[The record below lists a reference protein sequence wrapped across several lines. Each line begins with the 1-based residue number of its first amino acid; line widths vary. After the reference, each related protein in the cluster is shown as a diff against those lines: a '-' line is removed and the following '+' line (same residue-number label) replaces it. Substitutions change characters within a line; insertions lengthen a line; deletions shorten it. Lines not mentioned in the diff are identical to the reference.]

1 MELNELQ
8 RRVDEWIRTYGVRY
22 FGELTNMAV
31 LTEEVGE
38 LARCMRIPPSLV
50 AEVMGCFLVCDPCM
64 KYNDPS
70 SGLYPECL
78 AVWRKYISK
87 EPEELAATA
96 AQMRAYF
103 R

>member
-1 MELNELQ
+1 
-8 RRVDEWIRTYGVRY
+8 
-22 FGELTNMAV
+22 
-31 LTEEVGE
+31 
-38 LARCMRIPPSLV
+38 
-50 AEVMGCFLVCDPCM
+50 M

>member
-1 MELNELQ
+1 MM
-8 RRVDEWIRTYGVRY
+8 
-22 FGELTNMAV
+22 LTMLLDLYYR
-31 LTEEVGE
+31 LTPVTMVAETPEVGE

-50 AEVMGCFLVCDPCM
+50 AEVMVCFLVCDPCM
-64 KYNDPS
+64 KYSDTS